1 MRGGLNVMVKELAVQ
16 KHTFNR
22 RLERQDSIAEQL
34 AKAVVR
40 QQMAGK
46 DIY

>member
-1 MRGGLNVMVKELAVQ
+1 MVKELAVQ